1 MYAYQFRL
9 IVVGDSTVGKS
20 SLLRCFCDGKFSD
33 ESDPTVGVDFYSQI
47 IEIKPETRIK
57 CQIWD
62 TAGQERFRSITR
74 SYYRNSVGAL
84 LLYDIT
90 NYDSFEHVSDWLNE
104 AKRQIEPN
112 NAIFILVGTKTD
124 KEQQREVP
132 TEQAQQFAD
141 YHNLLFVE
149 TSSKQGIN
157 VEKAFRDLA
166 IRIYDQLEEGKFK
179 IQEGWDGIKSGYM
192 RSAARAPNFPLN
204 AHTDDVNGL
213 NNAKESR
220 RGCC

>member
-1 MYAYQFRL
+1 MK
-9 IVVGDSTVGKS
+9 I
-20 SLLRCFCDGKFSD
+20 
-33 ESDPTVGVDFYSQI
+33 
-47 IEIKPETRIK
+47 
-57 CQIWD
+57 
-62 TAGQERFRSITR
+62 AGQERFRSITR

-149 TSSKQGIN
+149 TSSKQGLN

-166 IRIYDQLEEGKFK
+166 IRIYDQLEEGALNK
-179 IQEGWDGIKSGYM
+179 IKLLKTKIKHFYIC
-192 RSAARAPNFPLN
+192 R
-204 AHTDDVNGL
+204 
-213 NNAKESR
+213 
-220 RGCC
+220 

>member
-1 MYAYQFRL
+1 MK
-9 IVVGDSTVGKS
+9 I
-20 SLLRCFCDGKFSD
+20 
-33 ESDPTVGVDFYSQI
+33 
-47 IEIKPETRIK
+47 
-57 CQIWD
+57 
-62 TAGQERFRSITR
+62 AGQERFRSITR

-166 IRIYDQLEEGKFK
+166 IRIYDQLEEGALNK
-179 IQEGWDGIKSGYM
+179 IKLLKTKIKHFYIC
-192 RSAARAPNFPLN
+192 R
-204 AHTDDVNGL
+204 
-213 NNAKESR
+213 
-220 RGCC
+220 